1 MIRLKIKSNQGT
13 FALSLV
19 IFIFLSLFYL
29 FLKSWIFSPTE
40 NKVSYTN
47 NNFYVLDLSI
57 PAHLDFCGEKIPF
70 NNYQIRDDLEK
81 EFFSSAYWKTN
92 SLVLFRKAQKWFPYI
107 EPILLQEGVPDDF
120 KYLAVIESHLSNITS
135 PAGASGFWQLLP
147 GSARNYDLEVNAYV
161 DERYHLEKAT
171 KAACKHIKDAY
182 AVFKNWTLSAAAYNR
197 GIGGIQGALKR
208 QKTDNYFDLLL
219 NRETGSFVYRILA
232 YKTLF
237 SSPGHFGIKK
247 KKWTYFPKIPFNV
260 FRVDSTV
267 GSLSA
272 FAAAVGVDYATLKGF
287 NPWLLQNSL
296 PNPDKKNY
304 EIRIPKNKT
313 ADYSSY
319 LADLNAATVSVLSGT
334 EKALLEE
341 ILVRDTVAAVT
352 PNVVVEPKAIYHV
365 VKEGETL
372 KDLSAK
378 YNVKEEDLLKWNE
391 LSDIKAIKGH
401 TLIIYS
407 VPTNK
412 INPL

>member
-1 MIRLKIKSNQGT
+1 MIRLKIKSNPGT
-13 FALSLV
+13 IALCLV
-19 IFIFLSLFYL
+19 IFIFLSLLYL

-40 NKVSYTN
+40 NGVSYTN

-57 PAHLDFCGEKIPF
+57 PANLDFCGEKIPF

-247 KKWTYFPKIPFNV
+247 KKWNYFPKIPVNV
-260 FRVDSTV
+260 LRVDSTV

-272 FAAAVGVDYATLKGF
+272 FATAVGVDYATLKGF

-319 LADLNAATVSVLSGT
+319 LADLKASPVSALSGS

-341 ILVRDTVAAVT
+341 ILVRDTVAALT
-352 PNVVVEPKAIYHV
+352 PNVVAEPKAIYHV

-378 YNVKEEDLLKWNE
+378 YSVKEEDLLKWNE